1 MKVALLLVGGVVV
14 GLVGL
19 FLYLLRFHTYLGDD
33 PSACV
38 NCHIMTPYYAT
49 WMHGAHARNT
59 TCNDCHVPH
68 DNVFRKYYFKG
79 KDGMNHVYK
88 FVTRQ
93 ERQAIRA
100 IDESAEV
107 IMENCVRCHATLNT
121 ELVNTGRITYMDAKC
136 GAGQACWD
144 CHRDVAHGKMN
155 SLSIIRKTKR
165 AEHRKRSV
173 HPHTPLRRNEA
184 LHFRGIYQG
193 RSATIRTPFL
203 HQSNRV
209 GSSSLT

>member
-1 MKVALLLVGGVVV
+1 
-14 GLVGL
+14 
-19 FLYLLRFHTYLGDD
+19 
-33 PSACV
+33 
-38 NCHIMTPYYAT
+38 
-49 WMHGAHARNT
+49 MHGAHARNT

-68 DNVFRKYYFKG
+68 DNVFRKYFFKG

-121 ELVNTGRITYMDAKC
+121 ELVNTGRITYMDVKC
-136 GAGQACWD
+136 DAGKACWD

-155 SLSIIRKTKR
+155 SLSSTPA
-165 AEHRKRSV
+165 AEV
-173 HPHTPLRRNEA
+173 PLPDTPVPDWLQKMME
-184 LHFRGIYQG
+184 
-193 RSATIRTPFL
+193 
-203 HQSNRV
+203 
-209 GSSSLT
+209 